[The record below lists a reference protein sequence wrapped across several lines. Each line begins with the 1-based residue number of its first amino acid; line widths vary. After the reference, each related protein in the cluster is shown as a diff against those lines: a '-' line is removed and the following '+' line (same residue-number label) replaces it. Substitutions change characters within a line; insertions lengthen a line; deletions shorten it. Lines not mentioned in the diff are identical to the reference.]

1 MNHDFVDEDPKKPRV
16 DSKGVACTG
25 IGSIMDYAK
34 GQEGNKKQW
43 STCCVEDM
51 TAMIE
56 TYPNC
61 LKVVDS
67 KNPPPVELPQ
77 LPLTRNEC
85 DLNRIR
91 PGLCGYSLLQ
101 LNGKLNYNFSL
112 QKYQFKKIW
121 LIKVSYITFFEQ
133 IQTEPCRRPKYGLLI
148 K

>member
-16 DSKGVACTG
+16 DSQGVDCTG

-34 GQEGNKKQW
+34 GQEGNKRQW
-43 STCCVEDM
+43 SSCCVEDM

-85 DLNRIR
+85 DLNKIR
-91 PGLCGYSLLQ
+91 PGLSGYSLLQ
-101 LNGKLNYNFSL
+101 LNGRLNYNIFVEIFQIQNYLLKIDNIIFSIR
-112 QKYQFKKIW
+112 IW
-121 LIKVSYITFFEQ
+121 LCLDSENVKFI
-133 IQTEPCRRPKYGLLI
+133 C
-148 K
+148 